1 MGRMARENLRGT
13 LTIELLP
20 HLDAG
25 GRWATDNDMRPL
37 SALGERQARAVAR
50 ALARGPVDALFCSPA
65 LRCHMSLSPLSD
77 LAGVEIDELSELSES
92 DMGEDFAAMAERG
105 ISAIYAMREMIE
117 EGRVVA
123 CSHGD
128 IIPAIIEVL
137 AEAGG
142 LEAPV
147 LERRG
152 QWYTI
157 TFEDEVTSIDRNEIE
172 PVGTG

>member
-1 MGRMARENLRGT
+1 MASEDLRGT
-13 LTIELLP
+13 LIIELLP

-25 GRWATDNDMRPL
+25 GRWESDNDMRPL
-37 SALGERQARAVAR
+37 SALGERQARAVGKAM
-50 ALARGPVDALFCSPA
+50 ARGRIDALFSSPA

-77 LAGVEIDELSELSES
+77 MAGVEIDELSELAES
-92 DMGEDFAAMAERG
+92 DMGEDFAEMAERG
-105 ISAIYAMREMIE
+105 ISAIYAIREMID

-157 TFEDEVTSIDRNEIE
+157 VFEDEVKSIDRNQIE
-172 PVGTG
+172 LVGT